1 MPGVLGSSI
10 RATVIGTY
18 IKVII
23 LAINQLREVTKYKD
37 PSNIISKQGIISPS
51 VESSCLGQ
59 VTKRANINIK
69 KDSYKV
75 VSNLLGYF

>member
-1 MPGVLGSSI
+1 MPGVLGNNI

-37 PSNIISKQGIISPS
+37 PSNIISKQGVISPF
-51 VESSCLGQ
+51 VESSYLGW
-59 VTKRANINIK
+59 VTKRANINTK
-69 KDSYKV
+69 KNSYKI